1 MTLRVIKF
9 DTPRAK
15 TPIPDEKWSPSA
27 QDPLL
32 MEVPKGEMSIDDLKV
47 RRATLLQEPLCLY
60 DNVNCVIESA
70 PVRKRP
76 SELQQASGSELP
88 QQEMG

>member
-1 MTLRVIKF
+1 
-9 DTPRAK
+9 
-15 TPIPDEKWSPSA
+15 
-27 QDPLL
+27 

-76 SELQQASGSELP
+76 AELQQASGSELP
-88 QQEMG
+88 SPRDGLKPATEPTEGEDT